1 LKAKKP
7 TSDKEFNSAAKDFKD
22 VVESSLKNA
31 RDLASGKSL
40 SMTPSSPGEQK
51 TVNWEDLN

>member
-1 LKAKKP
+1 MKAS
-7 TSDKEFNSAAKDFKD
+7 TSDEEFNAAAKDFKA

-40 SMTPSSPGEQK
+40 SMTPSAPGEQK